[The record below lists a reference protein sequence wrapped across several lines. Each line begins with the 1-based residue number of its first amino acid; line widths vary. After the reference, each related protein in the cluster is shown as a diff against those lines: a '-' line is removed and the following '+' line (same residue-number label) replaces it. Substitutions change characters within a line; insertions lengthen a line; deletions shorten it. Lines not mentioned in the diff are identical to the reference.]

1 MNKIITE
8 PIKQL
13 TILYLLVVAIGVGVG
28 LVYLFYQ
35 GQISPN
41 GIVENYRGSKTQEE
55 FEVPD
60 KYEKP
65 IGSMLVST
73 HNHILGLAPI
83 ILSLCL
89 IYYVV
94 KNGKVS
100 LFIMIEPLVSL
111 SITFGSIWLVRY
123 IHSSFVYL
131 TILSGILMYFSICFL
146 IISSIAILIRRKNEQ
161 IERPA

>member
-1 MNKIITE
+1 MNKIITK

-13 TILYLLVVAIGVGVG
+13 TIFYLLVVAIGVGVG

-35 GQISPN
+35 RQISPN
-41 GIVENYRGSKTQEE
+41 GIVDNYRGSEVQEK
-55 FEVPD
+55 FEIPD
-60 KYEKP
+60 KFEKP

-89 IYYVV
+89 IYYIL

-100 LFIMIEPLVSL
+100 PFIMIEPLVSL
-111 SITFGSIWLVRY
+111 LITFGSIWLVRY

-131 TILSGILMYFSICFL
+131 TILSGTLMYFSIYFL
-146 IISSIAILIRRKNEQ
+146 LTSSLFILVTNKNGTN
-161 IERPA
+161 

>member
-1 MNKIITE
+1 MNEFITK

-13 TILYLLVVAIGVGVG
+13 IIVYLLIVAIGVGVG

-35 GQISPN
+35 GQIAPS
-41 GIVENYRGSKTQEE
+41 GIVENYRGSKIQEE
-55 FEVPD
+55 FEIPD
-60 KYEKP
+60 KFEKP

-94 KNGKVS
+94 KNGKVAIF
-100 LFIMIEPLVSL
+100 LMIEPLVSL
-111 SITFGSIWLVRY
+111 LITFGSIWLVRY

-131 TILSGILMYFSICFL
+131 TILSGILMYFSIYFL
-146 IISSIAILIRRKNEQ
+146 IISSIIILITHKN
-161 IERPA
+161 RTN

>member
-1 MNKIITE
+1 MNKIITK
-8 PIKQL
+8 PIKRL
-13 TILYLLVVAIGVGVG
+13 TIFYLLVVAIGVGVG

-41 GIVENYRGSKTQEE
+41 GIVDNYRGSEVQEE
-55 FEVPD
+55 FEIPD
-60 KYEKP
+60 KFEKS

-83 ILSLCL
+83 ILSLCI
-89 IYYVV
+89 IYYIV
-94 KNGKVS
+94 KNGNVS

-111 SITFGSIWLVRY
+111 IITFGSIWLVRY

-131 TILSGILMYFSICFL
+131 TILSGTLMYFSIYFL
-146 IISSIAILIRRKNEQ
+146 IIRSLFILATDKNGTN
-161 IERPA
+161 